1 MGGFRFYGSGE
12 KGGENPR
19 RGFGSSARGERRKTE
34 CFYAEPTKRTSK
46 TSQKCRGHE
55 VTM

>member
-1 MGGFRFYGSGE
+1 LGE

-55 VTM
+55 VAMK